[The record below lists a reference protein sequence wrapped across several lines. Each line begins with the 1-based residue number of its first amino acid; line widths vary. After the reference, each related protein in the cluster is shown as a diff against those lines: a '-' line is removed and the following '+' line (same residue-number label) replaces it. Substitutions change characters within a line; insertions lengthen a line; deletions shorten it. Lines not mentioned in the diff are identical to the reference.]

1 MALPPLKYHH
11 VIGIMSGTSLHGL
24 DLAYCV
30 FKQGKSWEYE
40 VRKAET
46 LPYPEELRQ
55 KLAQAMTLSGYE
67 LSLLHN
73 ELGRFIGLQV
83 KEFMAGFAEEVELI
97 ASHGHTVFHRPELG
111 LTIQIGNGAVIAAT
125 CGKPVVCDF
134 RTTDVALGGQG
145 APLVPIGDE
154 LLYGQYDICLN
165 LGGISNL
172 SFRQHGQ
179 RKAYDI
185 SPCNIVLNH
194 LAQQCGK
201 AYDVNGE
208 IARSGHV
215 DTALLEQFN
224 QLDYYKSQNTKS
236 LGREWIDSQF
246 FPLLKQCQLSIPDQ
260 MCTVCE
266 HIAEQIAN
274 ACNATGI
281 KNCNSNGDT
290 SNFDKKTCNANG
302 DKNYDIAIRE
312 RNVCN
317 TTGGKNLLITG
328 GGAHNR
334 FLIGLIRQKF
344 NGEVI
349 IPDDRTIDFK
359 EAIIFAFLGFLRIN
373 NLPNCL
379 ASVTGARHNS
389 CGGAI
394 YIASDSV
401 PQLQK
406 LNVSDCVPQSQEPN
420 VSDCVPQL
428 QKLNVSD
435 CVPQS
440 QNTEQDNYIYPYF
453 DIQDVEHLHQAS
465 KLPHWHQD
473 NKYVFITFRLFD
485 SIPQKKLK
493 ELREEKDHWM
503 KLHPK
508 PWNEEERKEYIK
520 RFASKIDK
528 WLDNGYG
535 NCLLKR
541 PENRKIVEDALFYYN
556 RTKYHL
562 KAYVV
567 MPNHVHILLQLFE
580 NQEMEAFVKSIKSY
594 TAKKINQTEHR
605 TGKVWQTESYDHLV
619 RNEDNYKHILKYIQ
633 ANDKD
638 LAWIEDECIP

>member
-1 MALPPLKYHH
+1 MKTSPLKYHH
-11 VIGIMSGTSLHGL
+11 VIGIMSGTSLDGL

-30 FKQGKSWEYE
+30 FKQGNSWEYE

-67 LSLLHN
+67 LALLHN

-83 KEFMAGFAEEVELI
+83 KEFMVGFAEEVELI
-97 ASHGHTVFHRPELG
+97 ASHGHTVFHRPDLG
-111 LTIQIGNGAVIAAT
+111 LTTQIGNGAVIAAN

-172 SFRQHGQ
+172 SYRDNEQ

-185 SPCNIVLNH
+185 SPCNIVLNY

-208 IARSGHV
+208 IAQSGHV

-246 FPLLKQCQLSIPDQ
+246 FPLLKRCQLSTPDQ
-260 MCTVCE
+260 MRTVCE

-274 ACNATGI
+274 ACNSTGT
-281 KNCNSNGDT
+281 KNCDSNGDT
-290 SNFDKKTCNANG
+290 GNCE
-302 DKNYDIAIRE
+302 RE
-312 RNVCN
+312 VYN
-317 TTGGKNLLITG
+317 TTLGRTLLITG

-334 FLIGLIRQKF
+334 FLIDLIRQKF
-344 NGEVI
+344 HGQVI

-359 EAIIFAFLGFLRIN
+359 EAIIFAFLGFLRLN

-394 YIASDSV
+394 YFASDCI
-401 PQLQK
+401 PQL
-406 LNVSDCVPQSQEPN
+406 
-420 VSDCVPQL
+420 
-428 QKLNVSD
+428 
-435 CVPQS
+435 
-440 QNTEQDNYIYPYF
+440 
-453 DIQDVEHLHQAS
+453 
-465 KLPHWHQD
+465 
-473 NKYVFITFRLFD
+473 
-485 SIPQKKLK
+485 
-493 ELREEKDHWM
+493 
-503 KLHPK
+503 
-508 PWNEEERKEYIK
+508 
-520 RFASKIDK
+520 
-528 WLDNGYG
+528 
-535 NCLLKR
+535 
-541 PENRKIVEDALFYYN
+541 
-556 RTKYHL
+556 
-562 KAYVV
+562 
-567 MPNHVHILLQLFE
+567 
-580 NQEMEAFVKSIKSY
+580 
-594 TAKKINQTEHR
+594 
-605 TGKVWQTESYDHLV
+605 
-619 RNEDNYKHILKYIQ
+619 
-633 ANDKD
+633 
-638 LAWIEDECIP
+638 